1 MTFDAMS
8 MLSAAV
14 DSVEH
19 SRQNANQANIA
30 RADNTVPSSVS
41 AAMLIVLNA
50 MSGCSAEQA

>member
-1 MTFDAMS
+1 